1 LDKRHSPTSAVRRD
15 VVATLVRQA
24 LNLSSDREANN
35 IVNVVT
41 ASIVSVLTAHIEIDS
56 FTLKL
61 PRFGKFEVRHRKA
74 KMREIP
80 LTGKIQMTAD
90 KRKVK
95 FIPLARLGHLEHRE
109 VDTASLK
116 L

>member
-1 LDKRHSPTSAVRRD
+1 VTNTSARTRLPKGPLVGRD
-15 VVATLVRQA
+15 VVATLVRKA

-35 IVNVVT
+35 VVDVVT
-41 ASIVSVLTAHIEIDS
+41 DSIVTVLAANIDNNG

-61 PRFGKFEVRHRKA
+61 PCFGKFEVRHRQGKL
-74 KMREIP
+74 RRIP

-95 FIPLARLGHLEHRE
+95 FIPLSRLRRLEC
-109 VDTASLK
+109 K
-116 L
+116 Q